1 MKLLTKRWK
10 ISSLESFSHK
20 ALGKKPPRNSLGG
33 FFISQKVPRYSV
45 NEIQVTQDGAVLSVR
60 LNRPEK
66 KNAINKGM
74 YAQLNEAF
82 VTATQEFDIRVVVLS
97 GEGDSFTAGND
108 LFDFANDIPTDD
120 SAPGFQFIHNLH
132 NFPKPLIAAVQGSA
146 VGIGTTALLHCDVV
160 YASVDAK
167 FAMPF
172 VSLGLVPEAGS
183 SFLLPRVVGHV
194 RAAEILLTGRTFDS
208 QEGKEIGLIN
218 DIVTDPYAAA
228 MKTAQRIAAQP
239 PTAVMNTKA
248 LLKSG
253 NHAQVEA
260 VMRAEGELFRIALAS
275 DEAQSAFM
283 AFFSGKA
290 K

>member
-1 MKLLTKRWK
+1 
-10 ISSLESFSHK
+10 
-20 ALGKKPPRNSLGG
+20 
-33 FFISQKVPRYSV
+33 V
-45 NEIQVTQDGAVLSVR
+45 NEIQVAQEGAVLSLR

-66 KNAINKGM
+66 KNAINKAM
-74 YAQLNEAF
+74 YAALNDAL
-82 VTATQEFDIRVVVLS
+82 VRATQAFDIRAVVLS

-132 NFPKPLIAAVQGSA
+132 NFPKPLIAAVHGSA

-160 YASVDAK
+160 YAGIGTK

-183 SFLLPRVVGHV
+183 SFLLPRVMGHV
-194 RAAEILLTGRTFDS
+194 RAAEILLTGRTFN
-208 QEGKEIGLIN
+208 EEEAKEIGLIN
-218 DIVTDPYAAA
+218 DIVTDPYEVAMNTAA
-228 MKTAQRIAAQP
+228 RIAAQP
-239 PTAVMNTKA
+239 PTAVINTKA
-248 LLKSG
+248 LLKSA
-253 NHAQVEA
+253 NHEHVEA
-260 VMRAEGELFRIALAS
+260 VMRAEGELFRIALQS
-275 DEAQSAFM
+275 DEAQAAFM

>member
-1 MKLLTKRWK
+1 M
-10 ISSLESFSHK
+10 
-20 ALGKKPPRNSLGG
+20 
-33 FFISQKVPRYSV
+33 PRYGVS
-45 NEIQVTQDGAVLSVR
+45 EIQVTQDGPVLSIR

-66 KNAINKGM
+66 KNAINKSM
-74 YAQLNEAF
+74 YAQLNAAF
-82 VTATQEFDIRVVVLS
+82 LRATQEFDIRAVVLS

-132 NFPKPLIAAVQGSA
+132 NFPKPLIAAVHGRA
-146 VGIGTTALLHCDVV
+146 VGIGTTALLHCDAAV
-160 YASVDAK
+160 AAPDTQFS
-167 FAMPF
+167 MPF

-183 SFLLPRVVGHV
+183 TFLFPRLVGQI
-194 RAAEILLTGRTFDS
+194 RAAEILLTGRTFGAD
-208 QEGKEIGLIN
+208 EAKEIGLIN
-218 DIVTDPYAAA
+218 SVSSDPYVEA
-228 MKTAQRIAAQP
+228 MKLAQRIAAQP

-260 VMRAEGELFRIALAS
+260 VMRAEGELFRIALQS
-275 DEAQSAFM
+275 EEAQAAFM
-283 AFFSGKA
+283 AFFSGKG